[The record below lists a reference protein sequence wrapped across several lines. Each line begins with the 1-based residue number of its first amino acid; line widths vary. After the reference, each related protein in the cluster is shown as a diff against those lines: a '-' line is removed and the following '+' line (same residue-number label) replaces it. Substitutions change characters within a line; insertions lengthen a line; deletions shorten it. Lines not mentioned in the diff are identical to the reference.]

1 MKKVV
6 LLFCAFVMTLSLHAQ
21 LETPQPSPSSKI
33 EQKVGLSDLVI
44 EYSRPS
50 VKGRTIFGGLEPYGK
65 VWRTGAN
72 ANTTIS
78 FSTDFQF
85 AGTDVKAGKYAI
97 YVIPN
102 PKSWEVM
109 LYNETTNWGTP
120 RNWDDSK
127 VVAKTIVDVTPLDWV
142 VETFSIDINNIK
154 NDSATLD
161 LIWEKS
167 YVAVPFNVPTDALVS
182 ASIEKTMAGPS
193 SDDYYSAAVYKLTS
207 KSDLDQAMVWID
219 KAVEMTSDQPRF
231 WYLRQQSLIH
241 AANGDKEGAIKAAKA
256 SLAGAQAAKNDGY
269 IKMNTESLK
278 EWGAM

>member
-1 MKKVV
+1 VH
-6 LLFCAFVMTLSLHAQ
+6 FAAAYSLNAQ
-21 LETPQPSPSSKI
+21 LETPQPSPASKI
-33 EQKVGLSDLVI
+33 EQKVGLTDITV
-44 EYSRPS
+44 EYSRPG
-50 VKGRTIFGGLEPYGK
+50 VKGRTIFGSLEPYGK

-78 FSTDFQF
+78 FSTDFTF
-85 AGTDVKAGKYAI
+85 GGTEVKAGKYAL

-102 PKSWEVM
+102 QKSWDVM

-127 VVAKTIVDVTPLDWV
+127 VVARTSVDVTNLDWV

-154 NDSATLD
+154 HDSATLD
-161 LIWEKS
+161 LIWEKT
-167 YVAVPFNVPTDALVS
+167 YVAVPFNVPTDQMVS
-182 ASIEKTMAGPS
+182 ASIEKSMAGPS
-193 SDDYYSAAVYKLTS
+193 SDDYYSAAVYKLAAN
-207 KSDLDQAMVWID
+207 KDLDKAMSWID
-219 KAVEMTSDQPRF
+219 TAVDMTSDQPRF

-241 AANGDKEGAIKAAKA
+241 AANGDTDGAIKAAKA
-256 SLAGAQAAKNDGY
+256 SLEGAKKAGNDGY

>member
-1 MKKVV
+1 MRKLV
-6 LLFCAFVMTLSLHAQ
+6 LLCCALTVVFSLHAQ
-21 LETPQPSPSSKI
+21 LETPQPSPASKL
-33 EQKVGLSDLVI
+33 EQKVGLTDITIV
-44 EYSRPS
+44 YSRPS

-78 FSTDFQF
+78 FSTDFNF
-85 AGTDVKAGKYAI
+85 GGTDVEAGTYAL

-102 PKSWEVM
+102 PERWEVM
-109 LYNETTNWGTP
+109 LYDETTNWGTP
-120 RNWDDSK
+120 GQWDDAK
-127 VVAKTIVDVTPLDWV
+127 VVAKTTVDVHKLDWL
-142 VETFSIDINNIK
+142 VETFTIDINNIRH
-154 NDSATLD
+154 DAATLD

-167 YVAVPFNVPTDALVS
+167 YVQVPFSVPTDEIVS
-182 ASIEKTMAGPS
+182 SAIERTMSGPGP
-193 SDDYYSAAVYKLTS
+193 DDYFSAAVYKLTAN
-207 KSDLDQAMVWID
+207 KDLDQAMEWID

-256 SLAGAQAAKNDGY
+256 SLAGAKAAKNDGY
-269 IKMNTESLK
+269 IKMNMDSLK